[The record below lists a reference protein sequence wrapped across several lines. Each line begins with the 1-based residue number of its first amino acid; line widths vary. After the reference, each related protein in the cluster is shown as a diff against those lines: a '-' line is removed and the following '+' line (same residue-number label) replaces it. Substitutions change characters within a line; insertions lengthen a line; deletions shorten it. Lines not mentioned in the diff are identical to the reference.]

1 MKKMFVLALSTVAMS
16 SYLGIISRADMDL
29 EADAA
34 VSGMAVALNN
44 YKAGTASP
52 QKALARSVKAAS
64 RGEFQIDLVNGQSA
78 TERLIQEVAER
89 QEPVVDEGAYE
100 DVAIAQ
106 SPSTVIIRSG
116 AGEETE
122 AVGRM
127 KNKAAARILSAVS
140 TQEGDWLKIRSGNV
154 EGYVPSAYLS
164 VGDSALAKEAATT
177 YGVVTDT
184 KTLRLRENPDQDAKT
199 LTLLSQGERY
209 EIVGQQGDFL
219 KVQVDD
225 DLVGYAVKDFI
236 KTDVVYDTA
245 ISTQEEALLET
256 QRQRRKMEAQTAMA
270 KLDALVEGTAAES
283 LEETGMTW
291 EALLETEE
299 GVLRVEPKPEG
310 SARSTITIVEN
321 SEPAGQRI
329 PLRSVKG
336 KEEGGIPEA
345 ILTGDGSPVQEEKL
359 VAAPPQGGSIMQ
371 APPRTDSTLMAAA
384 PAPGGISTAAPVLGA
399 KEKNSETSPSSL
411 VVEET
416 TASKNIELVLGTS
429 TVAASGREVRVAPK
443 TEGAKETLTIS
454 AISPETAATAARIE
468 GTLISATSTA
478 VAVTSQTEET
488 KETLLVAS
496 SSPGTTVAPRTEGT
510 RESQTISAISPET
523 TTVAPRT
530 EGTRE
535 TQTISAISPETTTI
549 PASTSLLETTLAPET
564 EAPSTQVPS
573 TEASSTAVFPES
585 KTDTPVENP
594 ETTGTA
600 ATSAAITEET
610 SQGASVQ
617 PRPTEE
623 KHTVVPDPNAATAQA
638 TVSPRTEAP
647 ETVERTQEV
656 TEKTVDVAPAASSKA
671 EAAVEAQNES
681 PRPLVE
687 SAPEASIDSAY
698 EENGNNAL
706 QTALQD
712 TTRETKMVDEN
723 VVKAKGAT
731 KQTETAAQAPT
742 TQPQTTRRE
751 NVSRA
756 AKVSQTTE
764 NPGPGA
770 TKAQTT
776 AAPTTQAL
784 KSASR
789 SAIAAYA
796 RQFEGNP
803 YKWGGV
809 SLTEGADCSGFTM
822 QVYKHFGINIGRNSG
837 EQATRGR
844 EIPISSVQPGDLVFY
859 ANKSGGINHV
869 AMYLGNGQ
877 LIHAS
882 NAKTGIIITN
892 MNYRTPC
899 KAVTFLR

>member
-1 MKKMFVLALSTVAMS
+1 MFVLALSTVAMS

-64 RGEFQIDLVNGQSA
+64 QGEFQ
-78 TERLIQEVAER
+78 VAER

-154 EGYVPSAYLS
+154 EGYVPSACLS
-164 VGDSALAKEAATT
+164 AGDSALAKEAATT

-283 LEETGMTW
+283 LEETGMTR

-321 SEPAGQRI
+321 SEPAGRRI

-371 APPRTDSTLMAAA
+371 APPRTDSTLVAAA
-384 PAPGGISTAAPVLGA
+384 PAPGGISTAAPVPGA

-535 TQTISAISPETTTI
+535 TQTISAISPETTAAPETTTI
-549 PASTSLLETTLAPET
+549 PASTSLLETTLAPKTEAPSTQVPKT

-647 ETVERTQEV
+647 ETVEGTQEV